1 MGRMPMALPPGFGPP
16 PMPPQGMAPPMP
28 TPGMMPQQMQQGMM
42 PPPMMPMM
50 DQSMAPAVP
59 PPAPPPPDPI
69 KLLES
74 LRLLVGTPI
83 KPPEPIYRPGYVK
96 PPRPDIMKVHATAKK
111 LYESNRMWRGM
122 VYTTLQWTHQE
133 LTGAFPED
141 LAERES
147 GLQEQFISPLLTAE
161 RDLIISKGSALKPS
175 FGKRALRDDM
185 RGYSQRL
192 TDAAVWLRKEERH
205 AHVVRGNRP
214 LELDEWSLFTD
225 YGMYV
230 SRDTLAPRNNE
241 CPLNM
246 MMIDPA
252 QVHPVYDHNGLK
264 AIYRVYRD
272 TMENIV
278 AAYGDFTK
286 AAMTK
291 LTDQMGAEI
300 GDENEFEVIEYWDT
314 WYRCVLLG
322 DTPIL
327 GVTAHEYG
335 DVPYTVQY
343 GGHGDPMFTRM
354 PAPGAYRQANNQWVL
369 AGGARLD
376 ERLYKAVPYLY
387 YRLKG
392 HEIMEAI
399 GSRLLTG
406 LKKDINPPTIR
417 YRSEAAA
424 EKDMPQLNLGPG
436 QTNDAMLGDEKIEP
450 IPTSNSGSTDRML
463 AMVERG
469 IQAGSAPPEMYGR
482 MEKSNV
488 SSVAQAGAND
498 AGQHLLFPNTK
509 AWESALEQRMEKNL
523 RLLANKGYMAR
534 DAGQEKRPIMVPVAR
549 PKAEKPQAYE
559 FDREVVDKVGSRV
572 EVTFTKVDP
581 RDWPGLFAGAA
592 NGIDKGIVRPSE
604 IRAIAVGEQDWE
616 DHSQEWREEM
626 SLLAM
631 VQNPDVQKLQIGV
644 DLLNSIAEN
653 EGSPRIQEGYQKLY
667 DIWLQLQQPPAPEPG
682 MAQGAPP
689 QGGGL
694 PLGGGPQGAPP
705 PGANPFPQA
714 GATPGGP
721 GGMSYA
727 GIGAGPGSQGGSVG
741 RPY

>member
-1 MGRMPMALPPGFGPP
+1 MPAME
-16 PMPPQGMAPPMP
+16 PQAP
-28 TPGMMPQQMQQGMM
+28 
-42 PPPMMPMM
+42 
-50 DQSMAPAVP
+50 SL
-59 PPAPPPPDPI
+59 PDPV
-69 KLLES
+69 KLLAS
-74 LRLLVGTPI
+74 LKALVGTPV
-83 KPPEPIYRPGYVK
+83 KTPEPIYRPGYVQ

-111 LYESNRMWRGM
+111 LYDNNRMWRAM

-141 LAERES
+141 LVERAN
-147 GLQEQFISPLLTAE
+147 GLQEEFISPLLTAE
-161 RDLIISKGSALKPS
+161 RDLIISKGAALKPS
-175 FGKRALRDDM
+175 FRKKVLRDDL
-185 RGYSQRL
+185 RGWSQRL
-192 TDAAVWLRKEERH
+192 TDAAIWLRDMEQYK
-205 AHVVRGNRP
+205 HVARGNRP
-214 LELDEWSLFTD
+214 LELDEWALFAD

-230 SRDTLAPRNNE
+230 SRDTLAPRNSE

-246 MMIDPA
+246 MLIDPA
-252 QVHPVYDHNGLK
+252 QVHPVYDHTGLK
-264 AIYRVYRD
+264 AVYRVYKD

-278 AAYGDFTK
+278 AAYGDFSK

-291 LTDQMGAEI
+291 LTNEMGAEL
-300 GDENEFEVIEYWDT
+300 GDDNEFEVIEYWDS

-322 DTPIL
+322 DTPVL

-335 DVPYTVQY
+335 DVPYTIQY

-354 PAPGAYRQANNQWVL
+354 PSTGAYQRVNNQWVMTS
-369 AGGARLD
+369 GGRAD
-376 ERLYKAVPYLY
+376 ERLHKAVPYLY

-399 GSRLLTG
+399 GARLLTG

-417 YRSEAAA
+417 YRSEEAVSANP
-424 EKDMPQLNLGPG
+424 ELPQMNTGPG
-436 QTNDAMLGDEKIEP
+436 QSNDAMLAEERIEP
-450 IPTSNSGSTDRML
+450 IPTVNSGATDRML

-482 MEKSNV
+482 MEKSNI

-509 AWESALEQRMEKNL
+509 AWESALEQRMDKNL

-534 DAGQEKRPIMVPVAR
+534 DSGKEKKPLMVPVA
-549 PKAEKPQAYE
+549 KPRGDQAKAYE
-559 FDREVVDKVGSRV
+559 FDREVVDKVGSRI

-581 RDWPGLFAGAA
+581 RDWPGLFAAAA
-592 NGIDKGIVRPSE
+592 NGIDKGIIRPSE

-616 DHSQEWREEM
+616 DHSAEWREEM

-631 VQNPDVQKLQIGV
+631 TMNPDVQKLQIGV

-653 EGSPRIQEGYQKLY
+653 EGSPQIQEGYQKLY
-667 DIWLQLQQPPAPEPG
+667 DIWLQLQQPPAQPPG
-682 MAQGAPP
+682 MP
-689 QGGGL
+689 GG
-694 PLGGGPQGAPP
+694 Q
-705 PGANPFPQA
+705 PGAAPAPQSGNPFPAPPGSAQIPPGGGG

-727 GIGAGPGSQGGSVG
+727 GIGAGPGSQGGAVG